1 MRRYSAAP
9 SSAVVAVVT
18 TALVDTVAAVVAGV
32 DAGAFGVVATVVTG
46 GADELLTAVAD
57 AGAPPDS
64 SSSTCEFTNAAAEPA
79 ASTPPID
86 SSIATRALGA
96 FIPTSSP
103 ATVGG
108 RRPAGGQATSKNRP
122 TSFADSANRAGGRR
136 AVLHNVDV
144 KLLLVEDDRAI
155 AESLVSGLQA
165 DGHEVNHVATG
176 AAALTAT
183 GYDLVLL
190 DLGLP
195 DIDGRDVCRQLRQ
208 RGSVPII
215 MLTARGDEFDR
226 VLGLEL
232 GADDYVTKPFS
243 RRELS
248 ARIRAV
254 GRRTAQPAQV
264 GDGGQDA
271 DGLTVGALQIDR
283 RSRRAHLDGEEL
295 SLTAKEFDVLAYLA
309 AEPGRGVQPHGDPR
323 AGVGRQLVRPDEDR
337 RRPRRRPA
345 PQARRPSL
353 DRGGARRRV
362 PARGASVR
370 WRLLAAFLG
379 VMVVMLVAQDVP
391 LVSHL
396 RRVEVDRQL
405 AELERDAFLLA
416 GQAASALSS
425 PDGDGVIRRIRRLGR
440 PRRHRDRLR
449 VSQRRGSCRHRCRW
463 DRRGRG

>member
-1 MRRYSAAP
+1 
-9 SSAVVAVVT
+9 
-18 TALVDTVAAVVAGV
+18 
-32 DAGAFGVVATVVTG
+32 
-46 GADELLTAVAD
+46 
-57 AGAPPDS
+57 
-64 SSSTCEFTNAAAEPA
+64 
-79 ASTPPID
+79 
-86 SSIATRALGA
+86 
-96 FIPTSSP
+96 
-103 ATVGG
+103 
-108 RRPAGGQATSKNRP
+108 
-122 TSFADSANRAGGRR
+122 
-136 AVLHNVDV
+136 VDV

-165 DGHEVNHVATG
+165 DGHVVNHVATG

-264 GDGGQDA
+264 GDSGQDA

-309 AEPGRGVQPHGDPR
+309 AEPGVVFSRTEILERVWDVNWYGPTKTVDAHVAALRRKLGDHRWIEAVRGVGFR
-323 AGVGRQLVRPDEDR
+323 LE
-337 RRPRRRPA
+337 A
-345 PQARRPSL
+345 PP
-353 DRGGARRRV
+353 
-362 PARGASVR
+362 
-370 WRLLAAFLG
+370 
-379 VMVVMLVAQDVP
+379 
-391 LVSHL
+391 
-396 RRVEVDRQL
+396 
-405 AELERDAFLLA
+405 
-416 GQAASALSS
+416 
-425 PDGDGVIRRIRRLGR
+425 
-440 PRRHRDRLR
+440 
-449 VSQRRGSCRHRCRW
+449 
-463 DRRGRG
+463 